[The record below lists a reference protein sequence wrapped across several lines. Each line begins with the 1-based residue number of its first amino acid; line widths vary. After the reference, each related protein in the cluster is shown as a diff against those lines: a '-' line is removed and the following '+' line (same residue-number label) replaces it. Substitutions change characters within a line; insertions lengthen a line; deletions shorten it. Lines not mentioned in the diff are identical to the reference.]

1 MQPRACKLR
10 LYSLD
15 SNFSFSILDFR
26 FRLAELQFIAIQQLD
41 NLRAIEQDLHQ
52 LPRGITEMYDHFLR
66 RQGKNKLATLRILQM
81 VLYSSG
87 RVSAIEMAEILGV
100 DDLNSKK
107 PVFESDLCPKP
118 PMQAVLN
125 RCIGFVS
132 RSWND
137 G

>member
-1 MQPRACKLR
+1 MQPRACKLSS
-10 LYSLD
+10 YSLD
-15 SNFSFSILDFR
+15 FNFSFSILDFR

-52 LPRGITEMYDHFLR
+52 LPRGITKMYDHFLQ

-87 RVSAIEMAEILGV
+87 RVSAVEVAEILGV
-100 DDLNSKK
+100 HDLNSEQ
-107 PVFESDLCPKP
+107 PVFESDLCPKSP
-118 PMQAVLN
+118 TQAVLN

-132 RSWND
+132 CSHD